1 MYEVEELQLIRHKL
15 KKKLDSQRYEHT
27 LGVSFTSAALAM
39 RWGGEIRQAE
49 LAGLLHDCAKHFTEG
64 ELIAKCA
71 EHGVVLGE
79 EELKSP
85 AVIHGKL
92 GRYLAEHKYG
102 IQDTDVLNAISYHT
116 TGRENMSLLEKIVF
130 TADYIEPCRDRAPAL
145 SELRRLAFEDL
156 DLCMYRILSD
166 TVDYLTEKGAHIHA
180 DTLRARD
187 YYRNLLEMQHKMQ
200 G

>member
-15 KKKLDSQRYEHT
+15 KKKLDPQRYEHT

-39 RWGGEIRQAE
+39 RWGGDIQKAE

-64 ELIAKCA
+64 ELIAKCR
-71 EHGVVLGE
+71 EHGVLLGE

-85 AVIHGKL
+85 AVIHGKF

-102 IQDTDVLNAISYHT
+102 IADADVLNAISYHT

-130 TADYIEPCRDRAPAL
+130 TADYIEPCRDRAP
-145 SELRRLAFEDL
+145 ELPVLRELAFKDL
-156 DLCMYRILSD
+156 DLCMYRILRD
-166 TVDYLTEKGAHIHA
+166 TADYLTKKNLHIHA
-180 DTLRARD
+180 DTLRAMN
-187 YYRNLLEMQHKMQ
+187 YFKELAV
-200 G
+200 